1 MLKTKQKIATMT
13 ELSEAIGI
21 SRPTL
26 SKYFQDPDAVRPST
40 SKKIKERLSEVDYV
54 YNFIATRQNRKS
66 SGLIGVVVPQYNDMF
81 FASLLEAIKK
91 AIRGTGFTMITQSSD
106 GSAEGELQALARLRS
121 LGADGAIIAPLGVDS
136 STEAFQMAIGDFPI
150 VFADSQP
157 AKPIEG
163 ADFVGTDNTQSI
175 AAIVEYLCRTGD
187 APVFLSMPLV
197 NSNAVE
203 RRDAYILKMTELGFA
218 PRFVDAAQ
226 VDASW
231 KFEAYGLGVMDAHFG
246 RSHHINDT
254 ILCANDRI
262 AIGAI
267 SAANK
272 HGLFT
277 KGGDGAG
284 SLRIAGHDDHP
295 LSQYIYPAIT
305 TAAQDVT
312 GIGCD
317 AVRLLLERVRE
328 ERTDGPVA
336 IRKEA
341 MLQIR
346 AST

>member
-1 MLKTKQKIATMT
+1 MVETKQKIATMK
-13 ELSEAIGI
+13 ELSEAIGV

-26 SKYFQDPDAVRPST
+26 SRYFQDPESVRHTTST
-40 SKKIKERLSEVDYV
+40 KIKERLSEVDYV

-81 FASLLEAIKK
+81 FASLLESIKK

-106 GSAEGELQALARLRS
+106 GSAEGEVQAVARLRS
-121 LGADGAIIAPLGVDS
+121 MGADGAIIAPLGVES

-157 AKPIEG
+157 ADLIKG
-163 ADFVGTDNTQSI
+163 ADFVGTDNAQSI
-175 AAIVEYLCRTGD
+175 AAIVDYLCRTGD
-187 APVFLSMPLV
+187 APVFLGMPLV
-197 NSNAVE
+197 NSNAIE
-203 RRDAYILKMTELGFA
+203 RRDAYVSKMTALGVA
-218 PRFVDAAQ
+218 PRFVDVEQ
-226 VDASW
+226 VDESW

-267 SAANK
+267 GAANK
-272 HGLFT
+272 HGLFGR
-277 KGGDGAG
+277 GGDGAG
-284 SLRIAGHDDHP
+284 GLRIAGHDDHP
-295 LSQYIYPAIT
+295 LSQYMYPAIT

-317 AVRLLLERVRE
+317 AVRLLLERVRG
-328 ERTDGPVA
+328 ERSDNPVA

-346 AST
+346 TST